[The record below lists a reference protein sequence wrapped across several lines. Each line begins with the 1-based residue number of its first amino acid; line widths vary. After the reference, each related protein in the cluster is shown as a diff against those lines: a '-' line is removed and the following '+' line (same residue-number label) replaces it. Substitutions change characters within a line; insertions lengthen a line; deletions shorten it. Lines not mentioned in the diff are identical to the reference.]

1 MRKIRKINWTP
12 EAKMEKKITPPHP
25 LVPERPIEEYINHES
40 LKAGMEVGALW
51 FTHCRLSE
59 DKRWVNAGYLPHEF
73 PYIAYSAFDKPMF
86 PPQTPAIYMGTV
98 RVEEESRNGN
108 LTRVL
113 RHSFLIG
120 GRRFLTY
127 DIGKCF
133 YPA

>member
-1 MRKIRKINWTP
+1 MRKTRKVNWAP
-12 EAKMEKKITPPHP
+12 EEKNRKKISPPHP
-25 LVPERPIEEYINHES
+25 LVPERPLEDYINHES
-40 LKAGMEVGALW
+40 LKAGMEIGALW

-59 DKRWVNAGYLPHEF
+59 DKRWVNAGYMPHEF

-86 PPQTPAIYMGTV
+86 PPGTPAIYMGAV

>member
-1 MRKIRKINWTP
+1 MRKIRKINWSH
-12 EAKMEKKITPPHP
+12 EAKTEKKITPPHP
-25 LVPERPIEEYINHES
+25 LIPERPLEEYINHES
-40 LKAGMEVGALW
+40 LKAAMYQGALW
-51 FTHCRLSE
+51 ITCCRLSE
-59 DKRWVNAGYLPHEF
+59 DKRWVNAGYMPHEF

-86 PPQTPAIYMGTV
+86 PPQTPAIYMGTM

-108 LTRVL
+108 LTRIL

-120 GRRFLTY
+120 GKLYITY